1 MSVQTCLLTYDDLLM
16 TPDDGNR
23 YEIIDG
29 ELLVA
34 PSPDPEHQGYSVE
47 LTLLIGAHIRQH
59 RLGRFFHAPLDVRL
73 SPHDIVQP
81 DLIFIRSDRLR
92 IYRRRGV
99 VEGAP
104 DLAVEIISPSSRTID
119 PGRKFDLY
127 QRAGVPEYWLVDPL
141 RRTVRIFTLVDKR
154 YVEVEPA
161 NERLASIVI
170 PGLVVD
176 PAALFAELD
185 AMFPDESD
193 EEEADA
199 PEV

>member
-1 MSVQTCLLTYDDLLM
+1 M
-16 TPDDGNR
+16 R
-23 YEIIDG
+23 YG
-29 ELLVA
+29 A
-34 PSPDPEHQGYSVE
+34 PVRIAPRWRLDTAG
-47 LTLLIGAHIRQH
+47 GAHPRCKA
-59 RLGRFFHAPLDVRL
+59 R
-73 SPHDIVQP
+73 
-81 DLIFIRSDRLR
+81 
-92 IYRRRGV
+92 
-99 VEGAP
+99 
-104 DLAVEIISPSSRTID
+104 AV
-119 PGRKFDLY
+119 
-127 QRAGVPEYWLVDPL
+127 

-199 PEV
+199 PEA